1 VIGLKER
8 NIDPRYLDSLAMF
21 QRLLVCTDLSDG
33 LHRLTHFVPSLAA
46 GGVKQITFLHIIP
59 ILGEREIPR
68 VDEQKVA
75 AARDRLTSSAHEG
88 IDIQVKVK
96 WGKPIDQIINVAK
109 TDQPDLIMVGTPTRS
124 LLTEKLMGSTMM
136 GLCQR
141 ITVPLMILRPQL
153 LGAYTHEE
161 LDLRCR
167 HLFRYLLIPY
177 DGTKTADYLLEQIKQ
192 KAQNRP
198 HDSLAECRLCWVY
211 QTSGRRNLPK
221 AEFSEASK
229 AKLAAAKEE
238 LMALDLQVSTEVLE
252 GTAIQE
258 VLMTAQE
265 HDVSAIAISSGSLG
279 KLIEISSPS
288 FAGEILRRS
297 WHPVIYFPPVKG

>member
-1 VIGLKER
+1 
-8 NIDPRYLDSLAMF
+8 MF
-21 QRLLVCTDLSDG
+21 QRLLICTDLSDG
-33 LHRLTHFVPSLAA
+33 LHRLTHFVSSLAA

-59 ILGEREIPR
+59 VSGTREIPR
-68 VDEQKVA
+68 IDEQKIA
-75 AARDRLTSSAHEG
+75 AVRDRLTPSPCEG
-88 IDIQVKVK
+88 IDVQVEVE
-96 WGKPIDQIINVAK
+96 WGKPIEQILSAIKNH
-109 TDQPDLIMVGTPTRS
+109 QPDLIMVGTPTRS
-124 LLTEKLMGSTMM
+124 LLTEKLAGSTLMD
-136 GLCQR
+136 LCQR
-141 ITVPLMILRPQL
+141 VTVPLMILRPQL
-153 LGAYTHEE
+153 LGAYTSEE

-177 DGTKTADYLLEQIKQ
+177 DGSRTADYLLGQVKQ

-198 HDSLAECRLCWVY
+198 KDSLEECILCWVY
-211 QTSGRRNLPK
+211 QASGRRGLPK
-221 AEFSEASK
+221 AEFPEASK
-229 AKLAAAKEE
+229 VKLAAAKEE

-265 HDVSAIAISSGSLG
+265 HDVSAIAIASGSLG

-297 WHPVIYFPPVKG
+297 WHPVIYFPPAKV

>member
-1 VIGLKER
+1 
-8 NIDPRYLDSLAMF
+8 MF
-21 QRLLVCTDLSDG
+21 QRILICTDLSDG
-33 LHRLTHFVPSLAA
+33 LHRLIHFVPSLAA

-59 ILGEREIPR
+59 ILGAREIPR
-68 VDEQKVA
+68 IDEQKIA
-75 AARDRLTSSAHEG
+75 AVRDRLTPPPCEG
-88 IDIQVKVK
+88 IDIQVEVE
-96 WGKPIDQIINVAK
+96 WGKPIDQILNAIKNH
-109 TDQPDLIMVGTPTRS
+109 QPDLIMVGTPTRS
-124 LLTEKLMGSTMM
+124 LLTEKLAGSTLMD
-136 GLCQR
+136 LCQR
-141 ITVPLMILRPQL
+141 VTVPLMILRPQL
-153 LGAYTHEE
+153 LGAYTSEE

-177 DGTKTADYLLEQIKQ
+177 DGSRTANYLLGQVKQ

-198 HDSLAECRLCWVY
+198 KDSLEECILCWVY
-211 QTSGRRNLPK
+211 QASGRRGLPK
-221 AEFSEASK
+221 AEFPEASK
-229 AKLAAAKEE
+229 VKLAAAKEE

-297 WHPVIYFPPVKG
+297 WHPVIYFPPAKV

>member
-1 VIGLKER
+1 
-8 NIDPRYLDSLAMF
+8 MF

-33 LHRLTHFVPSLAA
+33 LHRLVHFVPSLAA
-46 GGVKQITFLHIIP
+46 GGVKQITFLHAIP
-59 ILGEREIPR
+59 ISGEREIPR

-75 AARDRLTSSAHEG
+75 AARDRLISPPCEEV
-88 IDIQVKVK
+88 DVQVEIK
-96 WGKPIDQIINVAK
+96 WGKPIESILSTARTYQS
-109 TDQPDLIMVGTPTRS
+109 DLILVGTPTRS

-141 ITVPLMILRPQL
+141 ISVPLMILRPQL
-153 LGAYTHEE
+153 LGAYTAEE

-177 DGTKTADYLLEQIKQ
+177 DGTQTADYLLGQVKQ
-192 KAQNRP
+192 KAQAR
-198 HDSLAECRLCWVY
+198 SLNSLEECKLCWVY
-211 QTSGRRNLPK
+211 QPSGRRNMPK
-221 AEFSEASK
+221 SEFPEASK
-229 AKLAAAKEE
+229 AKLAAARGE
-238 LMALDLQVSTEVLE
+238 LTALELQVSTEVLK
-252 GTAIQE
+252 GTPIQE

-265 HDVSAIAISSGSLG
+265 NDVSAIAISSGSLG

-297 WHPVIYFPPVKG
+297 WHPVIYFPPAKG

>member
-1 VIGLKER
+1 
-8 NIDPRYLDSLAMF
+8 MF

-33 LHRLTHFVPSLAA
+33 LHRLTHFVPGLAA
-46 GGVKQITFLHIIP
+46 GGVKQITFLHTIP
-59 ILGEREIPR
+59 ISDTREIPR
-68 VDEQKVA
+68 IDEQKVA
-75 AARDRLTSSAHEG
+75 AVRDRLTPSPCEG
-88 IDIQVKVK
+88 IDTQVKVE
-96 WGKPIDQIINVAK
+96 WGKPIDQILSAIK
-109 TDQPDLIMVGTPTRS
+109 THQPDLIMVGTPTRS

-136 GLCQR
+136 DLCQR
-141 ITVPLMILRPQL
+141 VTVPLMILRPQL
-153 LGAYTHEE
+153 LGAYTSEE

-177 DGTKTADYLLEQIKQ
+177 DGTKTADYLIGQVKQ

-198 HDSLAECRLCWVY
+198 KNSLEECMLCWVY
-211 QTSGRRNLPK
+211 QASGRRGLPK
-221 AEFSEASK
+221 AEFPEASSV
-229 AKLAAAKEE
+229 KLAAAKAE
-238 LMALDLQVSTEVLE
+238 LAALDLRVNTEVLE

-297 WHPVIYFPPVKG
+297 WHPVIYFPHAKG

>member
-1 VIGLKER
+1 
-8 NIDPRYLDSLAMF
+8 MF
-21 QRLLVCTDLSDG
+21 QRLLICTDLSDG

-46 GGVKQITFLHIIP
+46 GGVKQIIFLHIIP
-59 ILGEREIPR
+59 VLGTREIPR
-68 VDEQKVA
+68 IDEQKIA
-75 AARDRLTSSAHEG
+75 AARDRLTPPPCEG
-88 IDIQVKVK
+88 IDIQVKVE
-96 WGKPIDQIINVAK
+96 WGKPIDQIINAIK
-109 TDQPDLIMVGTPTRS
+109 NHQPDLIMVGTPTRS
-124 LLTEKLMGSTMM
+124 LLTEKLMGSTLM

-153 LGAYTHEE
+153 LGAYTSEE

-177 DGTKTADYLLEQIKQ
+177 DGSRTADYLLGQVKQ
-192 KAQNRP
+192 KAQKRP
-198 HDSLAECRLCWVY
+198 KDSLEECRLCWVY
-211 QTSGRRNLPK
+211 QASGRRGLPK
-221 AEFSEASK
+221 AEFPEASK
-229 AKLAAAKEE
+229 VKLVEAKEE
-238 LMALDLQVSTEVLE
+238 LIALDLQVSTEVLE

>member
-1 VIGLKER
+1 
-8 NIDPRYLDSLAMF
+8 MF

-33 LHRLTHFVPSLAA
+33 LHRLIHFVPSLAA

-59 ILGEREIPR
+59 ILADREIPR
-68 VDEQKVA
+68 VDERKLA
-75 AARDRLTSSAHEG
+75 AARDRLTPPPCEG
-88 IDIQVKVK
+88 IDIQVEVK
-96 WGKPIDQIINVAK
+96 WGKPIDHILDTAK
-109 TDQPDLIMVGTPTRS
+109 DHQSDLIMVGTPTRS
-124 LLTEKLMGSTMM
+124 LLTEKLMGSTTM

-141 ITVPLMILRPQL
+141 ITAPLMILRPQL
-153 LGAYTHEE
+153 LGAYTSEE

-167 HLFRYLLIPY
+167 HLFRHLLIPY
-177 DGTKTADYLLEQIKQ
+177 DGTKTAEYLLGQVKQ
-192 KAQNRP
+192 KAQGRP
-198 HDSLAECRLCWVY
+198 DDSLAECRLCWVY

-221 AEFSEASK
+221 VEFSEASK
-229 AKLAAAKEE
+229 AKLAAAREE
-238 LMALDLQVSTEVLE
+238 LAVLDLQVTTEVLE

-258 VLMTAQE
+258 ILMTAQE

-297 WHPVIYFPPVKG
+297 WHPVIYFPPAQG